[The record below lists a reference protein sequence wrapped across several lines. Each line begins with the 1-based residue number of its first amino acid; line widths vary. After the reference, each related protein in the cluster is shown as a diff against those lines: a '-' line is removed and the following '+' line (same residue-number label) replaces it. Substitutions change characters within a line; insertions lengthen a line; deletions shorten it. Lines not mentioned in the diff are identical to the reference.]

1 MQKLLCRNLDVDRK
15 DMRRVLAITLPAM
28 VELVFSQLFGMVDT
42 MMLGHTDISA
52 IALAAVGYTNNPMNL
67 LLGVMSA
74 FNVGTT
80 AAVAWSLGA
89 EDAAGARQV
98 VRTALGLNLIMGAVT
113 TLLGVG
119 LAEPLVAFMAGQSQ
133 DALTVQALPY
143 ARQYMQICSAGLLA
157 AALNMAIT
165 GALRGAGQTRLP
177 MVYNL
182 SSNLLNVAGNYILI
196 YGRFGFPAMGVLGAA
211 ISTTLSRVVGAIAAL
226 VVLFHV
232 DSQIRLRLRDGFR
245 MRMNQVKRILRVG
258 TTTAAEQAIM
268 QIGFILF
275 SRSVAGLGA
284 TIFAAHQIGLN
295 INGLSWVPAQGFGV
309 AATTLVGQSMGAGE
323 PKKAR
328 DYARVVL
335 RMALMMS
342 AAVGLLFALGAHLV
356 AQWYIN
362 DVAVA
367 MLAAGA
373 LRIMAL
379 GMPGI
384 AIQQTIG
391 ASLRGAGDS
400 MFPLVASM
408 IGIWVFRVLVA
419 PLFIYT
425 LGWGLTGAWFSIVL
439 DQTTR
444 ACVVYAR
451 FAGGKWM
458 YKRTLAA

>member
-1 MQKLLCRNLDVDRK
+1 MQKLLCHKLDVDGK
-15 DMRRVLAITLPAM
+15 DMRRILAITLPAM
-28 VELVFSQLFGMVDT
+28 IELVFSQLFGMVDT

-89 EDAAGARQV
+89 GDIPGARQV
-98 VRTALGLNLIMGAVT
+98 VRTALGLNFIMGAIT
-113 TLLGVG
+113 TLLGTG
-119 LAEPLVAFMAGQSQ
+119 LAGPLVAFMAGNNR
-133 DALTVQALPY
+133 DAFTLQALPY
-143 ARQYMQICSAGLLA
+143 AKQYMQVCSAGLLV
-157 AALNMAIT
+157 AALNMAVT

-182 SSNLLNVAGNYILI
+182 ASNLLNVVGNYVLI
-196 YGRFGFPAMGVLGAA
+196 YGHLGFPAMGVLGAA
-211 ISTTLSRVVGAIAAL
+211 ISTTFSRAVGMVAAL
-226 VVLFHV
+226 VVLFRV
-232 DSQIRLRLRDGFR
+232 DSQIRLQVRDGFR
-245 MRMNQVKRILRVG
+245 MRIEQVKRILRVG
-258 TTTAAEQAIM
+258 TTTATEQAIM

-275 SRSVAGLGA
+275 ARSVAGLGA

-328 DYARVVL
+328 AYATVVL
-335 RMALMMS
+335 RMALIAS
-342 AAVGLLFALGAHLV
+342 AAVGLLFALGSHLI

-367 MLAAGA
+367 MLAAGV

-391 ASLRGAGDS
+391 ATLRGAGDS
-400 MFPLVASM
+400 MFPLVAS
-408 IGIWVFRVLVA
+408 ILGIWVFRVLVA

-425 LGWGLTGAWFSIVL
+425 FGWGLTGAWLSIVL

-444 ACVVYAR
+444 ASVVYAR

-458 YKRTLAA
+458 HKRTLAA